1 MIYPLS
7 SIIFIVSFSA
17 TLPQL
22 TQTISTGT
30 TRDLN
35 FWNLVLNLLTNV
47 LLGVHGYMIKDMAL
61 AAIGVWFSFYWSVLL
76 AIKWR
81 NMRSGSP
88 A

>member
-35 FWNLVLNLLTNV
+35 FWNLVLNLLTNL

-61 AAIGVWFSFYWSVLL
+61 AAIGVWFSIYWSVLL

-88 A
+88 S

>member
-35 FWNLVLNLLTNV
+35 FWNLVLNLLTNL
-47 LLGVHGYMIKDMAL
+47 LLGIHGYMIKDMAL

-76 AIKWR
+76 SIKWR
-81 NMRSGSP
+81 NPPGL
-88 A
+88 